1 MTLPPEL
8 ERFATAGSLLR
19 RAASAALNTSFEA
32 AEAEEEGS
40 FTIEQIHR
48 QISDLIDEPV

>member
-1 MTLPPEL
+1 VTLPPEL